1 MKKKLGKSMVATG
14 IAATTLMSG
23 MLGNQIKAEEVSKPA
38 EKNQP
43 TQQMDADRQ
52 TNAEI
57 SKTQAELAKAQEES
71 QEETVNKAKS
81 EYDTAQEVN
90 QKAKEELKEAEQQV
104 NTTALAEAQNE
115 EIQTKVEVSSNI
127 ANLADA
133 QNKEASAQQ
142 AIQEQENKVIGQQS
156 LVDLAEKELAEAK
169 APIAREEQELAQ
181 AKVEEEQAIKDLA
194 LKKEK
199 LAAIQDKGA
208 QAPNNATK
216 LEQSI
221 LSNQVELE
229 KIKEEIK
236 KKEAELATTPK
247 KKIVS
252 QAADFRTTNYVHIL
266 NYLQENGQTP
276 EVREAASNALSLY
289 KQAKRED
296 GLTIGTDSTS
306 SASLEN
312 NFKALEVIRAIN
324 RYRAQA
330 GLPELYVD
338 PYANVA
344 SQIQSAFFEKNGR
357 HMFKYIK
364 NENVAISFSPEKSV
378 DFWHSEKAL
387 YQKIAAQYNL
397 PTDEK
402 QLDANA
408 IYQKIGAETFA
419 RVGHYLQ
426 MMDNK
431 ATAISASYN
440 TIPNAY
446 SSVYG
451 TAAVGFHH
459 VGNTAQRLQNKTL
472 LSLSDYEQLL
482 KSATQPRIVENER
495 ATALKNELAALRV
508 EKTNREV
515 KAGILASQLND
526 GKLQAQKQAQLVAN
540 AQYQVLNA
548 ESKLTAARENTLA
561 KQTALENASKQ
572 FETSLQPKKLALQ
585 LTKEKLAEETAKL
598 ERLKADLQTLK
609 QNTLSAQER
618 LADSKTRLKNIQAK
632 VDQLAKAPQKVS
644 TARQTASSTKADLSK
659 KENKLQQEESLLSL
673 YREVTAKLEDKQR
686 KLQTKATDNTSSISH
701 LSTLSTVKVASTK
714 PADAK
719 KLYKGDAVMSAKNQ
733 SSKSKKEK
741 SLPQTGTNAEYFSLL
756 GLATGIVGVTIANV
770 SEKKKKYQ

>member
-38 EKNQP
+38 EKNQA

-81 EYDTAQEVN
+81 EYDTAQEAN
-90 QKAKEELKEAEQQV
+90 QKAQEELKEAEQQV
-104 NTTALAEAQNE
+104 NITALADAQNE
-115 EIQTKVEVSSNI
+115 EIQTKAEVSSNI
-127 ANLADA
+127 ANLTDA

-199 LAAIQDKGA
+199 LTAIQNKET
-208 QAPNNATK
+208 QAPDNATQ

-229 KIKEEIK
+229 KFKEEIK
-236 KKEAELATTPK
+236 KKEAELATTPQ
-247 KKIVS
+247 KKIVM

-266 NYLQENGQTP
+266 NYLQENGQTA

-312 NFKALEVIRAIN
+312 NFKAIEVVRAIN

-378 DFWHSEKAL
+378 DFWHNEKAL

-495 ATALKNELAALRV
+495 ATVLKNELAALRV

-548 ESKLTAARENTLA
+548 ESKLTAARENTVA
-561 KQTALENASKQ
+561 KQIALDNASKQ

-585 LTKEKLAEETAKL
+585 LAKEKLAEETAKL
-598 ERLKADLQTLK
+598 ERLKAELQTLK
-609 QNTLSAQER
+609 ENTLSAQER
-618 LADSKTRLKNIQAK
+618 LAGSKTRLKNIQAK
-632 VDQLAKAPQKVS
+632 VDQLAKAPQKVY
-644 TARQTASSTKADLSK
+644 TARQTASSTKTVLSK

-673 YREVTAKLEDKQR
+673 YKEVTEKLEDKQR
-686 KLQTKATDNTSSISH
+686 KLQTNAADNISSISH
-701 LSTLSTVKVASTK
+701 LSTVKATSTK

-719 KLYKGDAVMSAKNQ
+719 KLYKGDAVMSAKTQ
-733 SSKSKKEK
+733 LSQSKKEK

-756 GLATGIVGVTIANV
+756 GLATGIVGVTIANA
-770 SEKKKKYQ
+770 SEKKKRYL

>member
-38 EKNQP
+38 EKNQA

-81 EYDTAQEVN
+81 EYDTAQEAN
-90 QKAKEELKEAEQQV
+90 QKVQEELKEAEQQA
-104 NTTALAEAQNE
+104 NITALADAQNE
-115 EIQTKVEVSSNI
+115 EIQTKAEVSSNI
-127 ANLADA
+127 ANLTDA

-199 LAAIQDKGA
+199 LTAIQNKGT
-208 QAPNNATK
+208 QAPDNATN

-236 KKEAELATTPK
+236 KKEAELATTPQ
-247 KKIVS
+247 KKIVT
-252 QAADFRTTNYVHIL
+252 QAADFRKTNYVHIL

-312 NFKALEVIRAIN
+312 NFKAIEVVRAIN

-459 VGNTAQRLQNKTL
+459 IGNAAQRLQNKTL

-495 ATALKNELAALRV
+495 ATVLKNELAALRV

-548 ESKLTAARENTLA
+548 ESKLTAARENTVA
-561 KQTALENASKQ
+561 KQAALDNASKQ

-585 LTKEKLAEETAKL
+585 LAKEKLAEETAKL

-609 QNTLSAQER
+609 ENTLSAQDR

-644 TARQTASSTKADLSK
+644 TARQTASSTKTVLSK

-673 YREVTAKLEDKQR
+673 YKEVTAKLEDKQR

-701 LSTLSTVKVASTK
+701 LSTVKATSTK

-733 SSKSKKEK
+733 ASKSKKEK

-756 GLATGIVGVTIANV
+756 GLATGIVGVTIANA
-770 SEKKKKYQ
+770 SEKKKRYQ

>member
-1 MKKKLGKSMVATG
+1 MVATG

-115 EIQTKVEVSSNI
+115 EIQTKAEVSSNI
-127 ANLADA
+127 VNLTDA

-169 APIAREEQELAQ
+169 VPIIAREEQELAQ

-199 LAAIQDKGA
+199 LAAIQNKGT
-208 QAPNNATK
+208 QAPDNDTQ

-236 KKEAELATTPK
+236 KKEAELATTPQ

-276 EVREAASNALSLY
+276 EVKEAASNALSLY

-312 NFKALEVIRAIN
+312 NFKAIEVIRAIN

-431 ATAISASYN
+431 ATAVSASYN

-585 LTKEKLAEETAKL
+585 LAKEKLAEETAKL

>member
-23 MLGNQIKAEEVSKPA
+23 MLGNQIKAEEITKPA
-38 EKNQP
+38 EKNQA

-81 EYDTAQEVN
+81 EYDAAQEAN
-90 QKAKEELKEAEQQV
+90 QKAQEELKEAEQQV
-104 NTTALAEAQNE
+104 NTTALADAQNE
-115 EIQTKVEVSSNI
+115 EIQTKAEVSSNI
-127 ANLADA
+127 ANLTDA
-133 QNKEASAQQ
+133 QNKEASTQQ

-169 APIAREEQELAQ
+169 APIAREEEELAQ
-181 AKVEEEQAIKDLA
+181 AKVEEEQALKDLA

-199 LAAIQDKGA
+199 LAAIQNKGT
-208 QAPNNATK
+208 QDPDNATQ

-229 KIKEEIK
+229 KFKEEIK
-236 KKEAELATTPK
+236 KKEAELATTPQ
-247 KKIVS
+247 KKIVM

-312 NFKALEVIRAIN
+312 NFKAIEVVRAIN

-440 TIPNAY
+440 TIPNTY

-495 ATALKNELAALRV
+495 ATVLKNELAALRV

-548 ESKLTAARENTLA
+548 ESKLTAARENTVA
-561 KQTALENASKQ
+561 KQVALDNASKQ

-585 LTKEKLAEETAKL
+585 LAKEKLAEETAKL

-609 QNTLSAQER
+609 ENTLSVQER

-644 TARQTASSTKADLSK
+644 TARQTASSTKTVLSK

-673 YREVTAKLEDKQR
+673 YKEVTAKLEDKQR

-701 LSTLSTVKVASTK
+701 LSTVKATSTK

-733 SSKSKKEK
+733 ASKSKKEK

-756 GLATGIVGVTIANV
+756 GLATGIVGVTIANA
-770 SEKKKKYQ
+770 SEKKKRYQ

>member
-236 KKEAELATTPK
+236 KKEAELATTPQ

>member
-38 EKNQP
+38 EKNQA
-43 TQQMDADRQ
+43 TQQIQ

-57 SKTQAELAKAQEES
+57 SKTQAVLAKAQEES

-81 EYDTAQEVN
+81 EYDAAQEAN
-90 QKAKEELKEAEQQV
+90 QKAQEELKEAEQQV
-104 NTTALAEAQNE
+104 NTTALADAQNE
-115 EIQTKVEVSSNI
+115 EIQTKAEVSSNI
-127 ANLADA
+127 ANLTDA
-133 QNKEASAQQ
+133 QNKEASTQQ

-199 LAAIQDKGA
+199 LAAIQDKGT
-208 QAPNNATK
+208 QTPNNATK

-221 LSNQVELE
+221 LSNQVELD

-236 KKEAELATTPK
+236 KKEAELATTPQ
-247 KKIVS
+247 KKIVM
-252 QAADFRTTNYVHIL
+252 QAADFQTTNYVHIL

-289 KQAKRED
+289 KQAKKED

-312 NFKALEVIRAIN
+312 NFKAIEVIRAIN
-324 RYRAQA
+324 RYRVQA

-338 PYANVA
+338 SYANVA

-451 TAAVGFHH
+451 TATVGFHH

-495 ATALKNELAALRV
+495 ATVLKNELAALRV

-548 ESKLTAARENTLA
+548 ESKLTAARENIVA
-561 KQTALENASKQ
+561 KQAALDNASKQ

-585 LTKEKLAEETAKL
+585 LAKEKFAEETAKL
-598 ERLKADLQTLK
+598 KRLKADLQTLK

-618 LADSKTRLKNIQAK
+618 LADSKTRLRNIQAK
-632 VDQLAKAPQKVS
+632 IDQLVKAPQKVS

-659 KENKLQQEESLLSL
+659 KENKLQQEESLISL

-686 KLQTKATDNTSSISH
+686 KLQTKATDNISSISH
-701 LSTLSTVKVASTK
+701 LSTVKATSTK

-733 SSKSKKEK
+733 ASKSKKEK

-756 GLATGIVGVTIANV
+756 GLATGIVGVTIANA

>member
-1 MKKKLGKSMVATG
+1 M
-14 IAATTLMSG
+14 
-23 MLGNQIKAEEVSKPA
+23 
-38 EKNQP
+38 
-43 TQQMDADRQ
+43 
-52 TNAEI
+52 
-57 SKTQAELAKAQEES
+57 
-71 QEETVNKAKS
+71 NKAKS
-81 EYDTAQEVN
+81 EYDTAQEAN
-90 QKAKEELKEAEQQV
+90 QKAQEELKEAEQQV

-115 EIQTKVEVSSNI
+115 EIQTKAEVSSNI
-127 ANLADA
+127 ANLTDA

-199 LAAIQDKGA
+199 LAAIQNKGT
-208 QAPNNATK
+208 QDPDNATQ

-236 KKEAELATTPK
+236 KKEAELTTTPQ
-247 KKIVS
+247 KKIVT
-252 QAADFRTTNYVHIL
+252 QAADFRKTNYVHIL

-289 KQAKRED
+289 KQAKKED

-312 NFKALEVIRAIN
+312 NFKAIEVIRAIN

-495 ATALKNELAALRV
+495 ATVLKNELAALRV

-548 ESKLTAARENTLA
+548 ESKLTAARENTVA
-561 KQTALENASKQ
+561 KQIALDNASKQ

-585 LTKEKLAEETAKL
+585 LAKEKLAEETAKL

-609 QNTLSAQER
+609 ENTLSVQER
-618 LADSKTRLKNIQAK
+618 LADSKTRLKNIQEK
-632 VDQLAKAPQKVS
+632 IDQLAKAPQKVS
-644 TARQTASSTKADLSK
+644 TARQTTSSAKTVLSK

-673 YREVTAKLEDKQR
+673 YREVTAKLEDKQK
-686 KLQTKATDNTSSISH
+686 KLQSKATDNTSSISH
-701 LSTLSTVKVASTK
+701 LSTVNAASTK

-719 KLYKGDAVMSAKNQ
+719 KLYKGDAVMSAKNH
-733 SSKSKKEK
+733 SSKSQKEK

-756 GLATGIVGVTIANV
+756 GLATGIVGVTIANA
-770 SEKKKKYQ
+770 SEKKKRYQ

>member
-1 MKKKLGKSMVATG
+1 M
-14 IAATTLMSG
+14 
-23 MLGNQIKAEEVSKPA
+23 
-38 EKNQP
+38 
-43 TQQMDADRQ
+43 
-52 TNAEI
+52 
-57 SKTQAELAKAQEES
+57 
-71 QEETVNKAKS
+71 
-81 EYDTAQEVN
+81 
-90 QKAKEELKEAEQQV
+90 
-104 NTTALAEAQNE
+104 
-115 EIQTKVEVSSNI
+115 
-127 ANLADA
+127 
-133 QNKEASAQQ
+133 
-142 AIQEQENKVIGQQS
+142 
-156 LVDLAEKELAEAK
+156 
-169 APIAREEQELAQ
+169 
-181 AKVEEEQAIKDLA
+181 
-194 LKKEK
+194 
-199 LAAIQDKGA
+199 
-208 QAPNNATK
+208 
-216 LEQSI
+216 
-221 LSNQVELE
+221 
-229 KIKEEIK
+229 
-236 KKEAELATTPK
+236 
-247 KKIVS
+247 
-252 QAADFRTTNYVHIL
+252 HIL

-312 NFKALEVIRAIN
+312 NFKAIEVIRAIN
-324 RYRAQA
+324 RYRVQA

-364 NENVAISFSPEKSV
+364 NENMAISFSPEKSV

-459 VGNTAQRLQNKTL
+459 VRNTAQRLQNKTL

-482 KSATQPRIVENER
+482 KSATQPRIVEKER
-495 ATALKNELAALRV
+495 ATVLKNELAALRV

-548 ESKLTAARENTLA
+548 ESRLTAARENTVA
-561 KQTALENASKQ
+561 KQVALDNASKQ

-585 LTKEKLAEETAKL
+585 LAKEKLAEETAKL
-598 ERLKADLQTLK
+598 ERLKAELQTLK

-644 TARQTASSTKADLSK
+644 TARQTASSTKTVLSK

-673 YREVTAKLEDKQR
+673 YKEVTEKLEDKQR
-686 KLQTKATDNTSSISH
+686 KLQTNAADNISSISH
-701 LSTLSTVKVASTK
+701 LSTVKATSTK

-733 SSKSKKEK
+733 ASKSKKEK

-756 GLATGIVGVTIANV
+756 GLAIGIANA

>member
-312 NFKALEVIRAIN
+312 NFKAIEVIRAIN
-324 RYRAQA
+324 RYRVQA

-495 ATALKNELAALRV
+495 ATVLKNELAALRV

-548 ESKLTAARENTLA
+548 ESKLAAARENTVA
-561 KQTALENASKQ
+561 KRAALENASKQ

-585 LTKEKLAEETAKL
+585 LAKEKLAEETAKL
-598 ERLKADLQTLK
+598 ERLKAELQTLK

-618 LADSKTRLKNIQAK
+618 LADSKTRLKNIQEK

-644 TARQTASSTKADLSK
+644 TARQTTSSAKTVLSK

-673 YREVTAKLEDKQR
+673 YREVAAKLEDKQR

-701 LSTLSTVKVASTK
+701 LSTVNAASTK

-756 GLATGIVGVTIANV
+756 GLATGIVGVTIANA

>member
-38 EKNQP
+38 EKNQA

-81 EYDTAQEVN
+81 EYDAAQEAN
-90 QKAKEELKEAEQQV
+90 QKAQEELKEAEQQV
-104 NTTALAEAQNE
+104 NTTALADAQNE
-115 EIQTKVEVSSNI
+115 EIQTKAEVSNNI
-127 ANLADA
+127 ANLTDA

-199 LAAIQDKGA
+199 LTAIQNKET
-208 QAPNNATK
+208 QAPDNATQ

-236 KKEAELATTPK
+236 NKEAELATTPQ
-247 KKIVS
+247 KKIVM

-289 KQAKRED
+289 KQAKKED

-312 NFKALEVIRAIN
+312 NFKVIEVIRAIN
-324 RYRAQA
+324 RYRVQA

-495 ATALKNELAALRV
+495 ATVLKNELAALRV

-548 ESKLTAARENTLA
+548 ESKLTAARENTVA
-561 KQTALENASKQ
+561 KQAALDNASKQ

-585 LTKEKLAEETAKL
+585 LAKEKLAEETAKL

-609 QNTLSAQER
+609 ENTLSAQER

-632 VDQLAKAPQKVS
+632 VDQLAKAPQKVY
-644 TARQTASSTKADLSK
+644 TARQTASSTKTVLSK

-673 YREVTAKLEDKQR
+673 YKEVTEKLEDKQR
-686 KLQTKATDNTSSISH
+686 KLQTNAADNISSISH
-701 LSTLSTVKVASTK
+701 LSTVKATSTK

-733 SSKSKKEK
+733 ASKSKKEK

-756 GLATGIVGVTIANV
+756 GLATGIVGVTIANA

>member
-38 EKNQP
+38 EKNQA

-81 EYDTAQEVN
+81 EYDTAQEAN
-90 QKAKEELKEAEQQV
+90 QKAQEELKEAEQQV
-104 NTTALAEAQNE
+104 NITALADAQNE
-115 EIQTKVEVSSNI
+115 EIQTKAEVSNNI
-127 ANLADA
+127 ANLTDA

-199 LAAIQDKGA
+199 LTAIQNKET
-208 QAPNNATK
+208 QAPDNATQ

-236 KKEAELATTPK
+236 NKEAELATTPQ
-247 KKIVS
+247 KKIVM

-289 KQAKRED
+289 KQAKKED

-312 NFKALEVIRAIN
+312 NFKVIEVIRAIN
-324 RYRAQA
+324 RYRVQA

-495 ATALKNELAALRV
+495 ATVLKNELAALRV

-548 ESKLTAARENTLA
+548 ESKLTAARENTVA
-561 KQTALENASKQ
+561 KQAALDNASKQ

-585 LTKEKLAEETAKL
+585 LAKEKLAEETAKL

-632 VDQLAKAPQKVS
+632 VDQLAKAPQKVY
-644 TARQTASSTKADLSK
+644 TARQTASSTKTVLSK

-673 YREVTAKLEDKQR
+673 YKEVTEKLEDKQR
-686 KLQTKATDNTSSISH
+686 KLQTNVADNISSISH
-701 LSTLSTVKVASTK
+701 LSTVKATSTK

-733 SSKSKKEK
+733 ASQSKKEK

-756 GLATGIVGVTIANV
+756 GLATGIVGVTIANA

>member
-38 EKNQP
+38 EKNQA

-81 EYDTAQEVN
+81 EYDTAQEAN
-90 QKAKEELKEAEQQV
+90 QKVQEELKEAEQQA
-104 NTTALAEAQNE
+104 NITALADAQNE
-115 EIQTKVEVSSNI
+115 EIQTKAEVSSNI
-127 ANLADA
+127 ANLTDA

-181 AKVEEEQAIKDLA
+181 AKVEEEQAIKDLG

-199 LAAIQDKGA
+199 LTAIQNKGT
-208 QAPNNATK
+208 QAPDNATN

-236 KKEAELATTPK
+236 KKEAELATTPQ
-247 KKIVS
+247 KKIVT
-252 QAADFRTTNYVHIL
+252 QAADFRKTNYVHIL

-276 EVREAASNALSLY
+276 EVREAASNALFLY

-312 NFKALEVIRAIN
+312 NFKAIEVVRAIN

-459 VGNTAQRLQNKTL
+459 IANTTQRLQNKTL

-495 ATALKNELAALRV
+495 ATVLKNELAALRV

-548 ESKLTAARENTLA
+548 ESKLTAARENTVA
-561 KQTALENASKQ
+561 KQAALDNASKQ

-585 LTKEKLAEETAKL
+585 LAKEKLAEETAKL

-609 QNTLSAQER
+609 ENTLSAQDR

-632 VDQLAKAPQKVS
+632 VDQLAKAPQKVY
-644 TARQTASSTKADLSK
+644 TARQTASSTKTVLSK

-673 YREVTAKLEDKQR
+673 YKEVTEKLEDKQR
-686 KLQTKATDNTSSISH
+686 KLQTNAADNISSISH
-701 LSTLSTVKVASTK
+701 LSTVKATSTK

-733 SSKSKKEK
+733 ASKSKEEK

-756 GLATGIVGVTIANV
+756 GLATGIVGVAIANA

>member
-1 MKKKLGKSMVATG
+1 MKKKLGKSMVVTG

-81 EYDTAQEVN
+81 EYDTAQEAN
-90 QKAKEELKEAEQQV
+90 QKAQEELKEAEQQV
-104 NTTALAEAQNE
+104 NTTALADAQNE
-115 EIQTKVEVSSNI
+115 EIQTKAEVSSNI
-127 ANLADA
+127 VNLTDA

-199 LAAIQDKGA
+199 LAAIQNKGT
-208 QAPNNATK
+208 QAPDNDTQ

-236 KKEAELATTPK
+236 KKEAELATTPQ

-276 EVREAASNALSLY
+276 EVKEAASNALSLY

-312 NFKALEVIRAIN
+312 NFKAIEVIRAIN

-431 ATAISASYN
+431 ATAVSASYN

-585 LTKEKLAEETAKL
+585 LAKEKLAEETAKL

>member
-23 MLGNQIKAEEVSKPA
+23 MLGNQIKAEEITKPA
-38 EKNQP
+38 EKNQA

-81 EYDTAQEVN
+81 EYDAAQEAN
-90 QKAKEELKEAEQQV
+90 QKAQEELKEAEQQV
-104 NTTALAEAQNE
+104 NTTALADAQNE
-115 EIQTKVEVSSNI
+115 EIQTKAEVSSNI
-127 ANLADA
+127 ANLTDA
-133 QNKEASAQQ
+133 QNKEASTQQ

-199 LAAIQDKGA
+199 LAAIQDKGT

-221 LSNQVELE
+221 LSNQVELD

-236 KKEAELATTPK
+236 KKEAELATTPQ
-247 KKIVS
+247 KKIAM

-266 NYLQENGQTP
+266 NYLQENGQTA

-312 NFKALEVIRAIN
+312 NFKAIEVVRAIN

-378 DFWHSEKAL
+378 NFWHSEKAL

-459 VGNTAQRLQNKTL
+459 IANTTQRLQNKTL

-548 ESKLTAARENTLA
+548 ESKLTAARENTVA
-561 KQTALENASKQ
+561 KQIALDNASKQ

-585 LTKEKLAEETAKL
+585 LAKEKLAEETAKL
-598 ERLKADLQTLK
+598 ERLKAELQTLK

-618 LADSKTRLKNIQAK
+618 LAGSKTRLKNIQAK

-644 TARQTASSTKADLSK
+644 TARQTASSTKTVLSK

-673 YREVTAKLEDKQR
+673 YKEVTEKLEDKQR
-686 KLQTKATDNTSSISH
+686 KLQTNAADNISSISH
-701 LSTLSTVKVASTK
+701 LSTVKATSTK

-733 SSKSKKEK
+733 SSQSKKEK

-756 GLATGIVGVTIANV
+756 GLATGIVGVTIANA
-770 SEKKKKYQ
+770 SEKKKRYQ